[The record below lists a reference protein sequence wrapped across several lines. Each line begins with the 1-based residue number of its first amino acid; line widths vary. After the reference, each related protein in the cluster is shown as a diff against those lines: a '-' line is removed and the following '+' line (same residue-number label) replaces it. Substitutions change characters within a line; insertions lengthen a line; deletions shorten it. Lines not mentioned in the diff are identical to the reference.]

1 MTYIQVYLPY
11 IATIERAKNN
21 VVYPAGATIVQISAT
36 KGQTEYINKP
46 SKLGS
51 HYVVLRPTIEINPKY
66 FYLAIKNSVPKFLHS
81 YQNGLN
87 VKVEDFKHI
96 KILIEDDI
104 DIQNKQVKEI
114 EIFDR
119 AILLAEKELS
129 ESKNFKT
136 SMLSKLFV

>member
-1 MTYIQVYLPY
+1 MTKRQLLLLD
-11 IATIERAKNN
+11 IATIERAREN
-21 VVYPAGATIVQISAT
+21 VVYPIGVTIVQISAT
-36 KGQTEYINKP
+36 RGQTEYINKP

-51 HYVVLRPTIEINPKY
+51 HYVVLRPTIDISPKY
-66 FYLAIKNSVPKFLHS
+66 FYLAIENSVPKFLHS

-87 VKVEDFKHI
+87 VKVEDFKHM
-96 KILIEDDI
+96 KIWIEDDI

-129 ESKNFKT
+129 EVKDFKE
-136 SMLSKLFV
+136 SMLSKLLV